1 MTFDIKP
8 FDAAHGAEVHGVNL
22 SKPIDNETFEQIE
35 RAYNKY
41 AVLLFRDQKI
51 NEEQQLGFSRQFG
64 KLEVHVLDQYLHPNH
79 PEILVVS
86 NIKEGD
92 RHIGIYDAGRYWH
105 TDLSYMKRPSRG
117 SLLYAIEVPHDDE
130 GNPLGDTLYTSSSA
144 AYDALP
150 KKMRKLIDG
159 LDAEFSL
166 ANRHAKLIADG
177 DMEAVLSDKHQEKVP
192 PVVHKVVR
200 SHPITGRKSIYVNEG
215 QTAKILGVPDDE
227 AHDLLESLLAH
238 VSKDEFIYRHK
249 WRVGDVLMWDNI
261 PTQHLA
267 ICDYELPQRRLLH
280 RTTLKGAEPI

>member
-8 FDAAHGAEVHGVNL
+8 FDAAHGAEVHGLDL
-22 SKPIDNETFEQIE
+22 SKPIDNETFERIE

-51 NEEQQLGFSRQFG
+51 NEEQHLGFSRQFG

-159 LDAEFSL
+159 LNAEFSL

-177 DMEAVLSDKHQEKVP
+177 DTGAALSDKHQEKVP

-215 QTAKILGVPDDE
+215 QTAKILGVPGDE

>member
-1 MTFDIKP
+1 MMKVTRSAIHYIQ
-8 FDAAHGAEVHGVNL
+8 AHH
-22 SKPIDNETFEQIE
+22 
-35 RAYNKY
+35 
-41 AVLLFRDQKI
+41 
-51 NEEQQLGFSRQFG
+51 
-64 KLEVHVLDQYLHPNH
+64 
-79 PEILVVS
+79 
-86 NIKEGD
+86 
-92 RHIGIYDAGRYWH
+92 
-105 TDLSYMKRPSRG
+105 
-117 SLLYAIEVPHDDE
+117 
-130 GNPLGDTLYTSSSA
+130 A

-159 LDAEFSL
+159 LNAEFSL

-177 DMEAVLSDKHQEKVP
+177 DTGAVLSDKQEKVP

-215 QTAKILGVPDDE
+215 QTAKILGVPGDE